1 MYSCAVPE
9 LFHQTYSPVAGSVL
23 LSALVASIPPIL
35 LALCLA
41 VLRIAPWKSAIVGAA
56 SAFVLAW
63 VVWGMPFGLTV
74 AAATH
79 GMAFGLWPICW
90 IVFSSVMFYNLSV
103 ESGDFDVIRRSL
115 ARLTTDRRIQIL
127 LVAFCFGALIE
138 GIAGFGAP
146 VAITAAMLAGL
157 GFEPIMA
164 AVLALIANTAPVAF
178 GSLGI
183 PVTTL
188 GGLLAPMLGH
198 DTQTTTRALSA
209 MVGRQLPF
217 FSLIIPAYLVV
228 LYAGWGRMMAVF
240 PAVFTAGLSFAIGQ
254 FLVSNYVGPELTDT
268 LAALFSLASVALLL
282 KFWSPSDGYVDSRPA
297 VVEGIADP
305 ASARGAGVRDLRNSD
320 RHRADRPGRQLR
332 RHVAVAAAGQRD
344 GAAALRPDRQPAV
357 PRTVDRRAGF
367 GGSPGVPL
375 PRVGVQ
381 LAGRLQHG
389 GRQAGADRPTRAAG
403 GGGDARHTRSPTGS
417 TCWRRPERWCC
428 LRPSSR

>member
-1 MYSCAVPE
+1 M
-9 LFHQTYSPVAGSVL
+9 
-23 LSALVASIPPIL
+23 
-35 LALCLA
+35 LA
-41 VLRIAPWKSAIVGAA
+41 VWRFAPWKSAIAGAA
-56 SAFVLAW
+56 SAFLLAW
-63 VVWGMPFGLTV
+63 LVWGMPLPLTV

-90 IVFSSVMFYNLSV
+90 IVFSAVLFYNLSV

-115 ARLTTDRRIQIL
+115 ARLTTDRRIQVL

-146 VAITAAMLAGL
+146 VAITASMLAGL

-228 LYAGWGRMMAVF
+228 LYAGWGRMMGVLPGGARRGRDVCDR
-240 PAVFTAGLSFAIGQ
+240 PVRRL
-254 FLVSNYVGPELTDT
+254 ELRR
-268 LAALFSLASVALLL
+268 S
-282 KFWSPSDGYVDSRPA
+282 
-297 VVEGIADP
+297 
-305 ASARGAGVRDLRNSD
+305 
-320 RHRADRPGRQLR
+320 RADR
-332 RHVAVAAAGQRD
+332 HAGGVVLAGLG
-344 GAAALRPDRQPAV
+344 GAAARSSGSRRDAYADEHARRRSKTTQRHRLARVARLCDLRD
-357 PRTVDRRAGF
+357 PR
-367 GGSPGVPL
+367 
-375 PRVGVQ
+375 
-381 LAGRLQHG
+381 
-389 GRQAGADRPTRAAG
+389 
-403 GGGDARHTRSPTGS
+403 
-417 TCWRRPERWCC
+417 
-428 LRPSSR
+428 SSRC